1 MMHASFYRHFLLLTG
16 SIFLSSCTFWEHP
29 NEGKPNIIIISVEGL
44 NFDRLSCSDP
54 MEQAGGFAQL
64 CSSGLRFTHF
74 FSPSTLSQPTM
85 TSLLTGSTL
94 AQHKVVDNG
103 SVSIPETTQTLPE
116 KALTV
121 GYRTAFLTGGPP
133 LLCKSGLQQGFEL
146 CDDEFLTSDSTFRP
160 IRTNFERAKSWISE
174 QEGPFL
180 LNLYVPDT
188 QFYNQTTVNEEGKER
203 ARTFDSQ
210 VDEIDE
216 TLGKFLQWLKKE
228 KYWANTVL
236 IFTGLNGESLALR
249 STTWRE
255 NVYAENV
262 HVPLFVKLPFTD
274 RESTRSVDNILTHAE
289 LGNFV
294 LGVLDSPKSKESFEV
309 FVDGWLGTLPKSVEI
324 RSDWPTWWFGYPPLI
339 SLRTEDYLVFPKRT
353 LEIYHSVADQTEMT
367 ALSESQV
374 GSQNL
379 TWLNYRVDQS
389 FDTQIDYGNEL
400 YTFLR
405 EINKQHP
412 DTPKNIIER
421 IRKNNKS
428 AIVQTITTDIA
439 VERNDWDGLKDNPA
453 QAVSYVAQ
461 RNLEIAKIPQLQTSC
476 ERLFYGRKRLSLLR
490 NCNDS
495 LLLALL
501 AWEKR
506 IKESDALYW
515 EKRFMR
521 KYRFYR
527 QYKHLAYRN
536 LFIDL
541 NWHVDSSRLIGPS
554 LTDLYLRLPD
564 KAHLRK
570 TIATYPLP
578 EGLNFLYD

>member
-1 MMHASFYRHFLLLTG
+1 MMHTSFYRQFLLVITLL
-16 SIFLSSCTFWEHP
+16 FLGGCTLWEHP

-54 MEQAGGFAQL
+54 MEQTGGFAQL

-85 TSLLTGSTL
+85 VSLLTGSTL
-94 AQHKVVDNG
+94 AQHKVIDNG
-103 SVSIPETTQTLPE
+103 SLSLPETTQTLPE
-116 KALTV
+116 KALTA
-121 GYRTAFLTGGPP
+121 GYTTAFLTGGPP
-133 LLCKSGLQQGFEL
+133 LLCKSGIQQGFEV
-146 CDDEFLTSDSTFRP
+146 CDDEFLTSDSMFRP
-160 IRTNFERAKSWISE
+160 IRNNLERAKTWIME
-174 QEGPFL
+174 QQGPFL

-203 ARTFDSQ
+203 AKTFDSQ

-216 TLGKFLQWLKKE
+216 TLGRFLQWLKKE
-228 KYWANTVL
+228 KFWPNSVV
-236 IFTGLNGESLALR
+236 IFMGLNGETLALR
-249 STTWRE
+249 PNTWRE

-262 HVPLFVKLPFTD
+262 HVPLFVKLPYTD
-274 RESTRSVDNILTHAE
+274 REGTRSVDNILTHAE
-289 LGNFV
+289 VGKFILGM
-294 LGVLDSPKSKESFEV
+294 LDSPKTKESFEV
-309 FVDGWLGTLPKSVEI
+309 YVDSWLGTLPKSVEI
-324 RSDWPTWWFGYPPLI
+324 RSDWQSWWFGYPPLV
-339 SLRTEDYLVFPKRT
+339 SLRTEDYLVFPKRA

-367 ALSESQV
+367 PLSESQV

-389 FDTQIDYGNEL
+389 FDTKVDYGNEL
-400 YTFLR
+400 YAFLR

-428 AIVQTITTDIA
+428 AIVQTITTDIY
-439 VERNDWDGLKDNPA
+439 VEQNDWDNLKDNNA
-453 QAVSYVAQ
+453 QAVAYVAQ
-461 RNLEIAKIPQLQTSC
+461 RNLGIAKIPQLQTAC
-476 ERLFYGRKRLSLLR
+476 ERLFYGRKRLTLLR

-506 IKESDALYW
+506 LKESDSLYW

-536 LFIDL
+536 LFLDL

-570 TIATYPLP
+570 TIATYTLP
-578 EGLNFLYD
+578 QGLSFLHE